1 LIFSRKIGYDQ
12 LCAKPRDTGVE
23 VSLRNESGKN
33 GATKC
38 MRRAQPIA
46 ETGERIAGKR
56 GNLAAVLVPATT
68 TEPSVNSREGAKTIK
83 CSLLNEAASDVN
95 R

>member
-1 LIFSRKIGYDQ
+1 LIFSRKIGYDL

-46 ETGERIAGKR
+46 ETGERI
-56 GNLAAVLVPATT
+56 LAAALVPATT

-83 CSLLNEAASDVN
+83 CSFLNEAASDVN